1 MSYLGVIPKQHL
13 LQFLVTQIMH
23 LIQVLETLLFKGLT
37 PGMEFFRLNIG
48 VPWEITPAN
57 EVENKFENNK
67 KKKFAWQFQ
76 GGFNVL
82 PL

>member
-48 VPWEITPAN
+48 VPWELTPAN
-57 EVENKFENNK
+57 EVKNKFENK